1 MTQEEF
7 NQDYGRIAMPKPFA
21 HDGLI
26 TPIVDIGDSTH
37 PVNFADGFPSEY
49 SAPHSQGGKYVTRGE
64 FNAIGNLATR
74 NDFYRAC
81 GGLNTFDADFA
92 SKIRGYPKD
101 AVLQLLDN
109 NVLKYVISLVDNNK
123 VNFNAVG
130 VDGVNWKF
138 CYESKHEDE
147 EGEGFVDH
155 VDLTDIPVDI
165 KSSINV
171 FAKLSPRN
179 GFVSIRNVRFKFD
192 GFVSGTG
199 FTYPFFLGS
208 GIVVKAFENPET
220 IYPMRAWEGT
230 QWPGWRVAR
239 TLRTGDIDVSWNGGK
254 WMADNFFGA
263 IQMPGDEPYW
273 GNFISIPI
281 NTGLIAIRAGEYIVI
296 DIINGYSNV
305 SGVGALSAS
314 DVNNITY
321 QIKSLSFDIYII

>member
-1 MTQEEF
+1 MTQEQF

-74 NDFYRAC
+74 NDFYKAC
-81 GGLNTFDADFA
+81 GGLNTFNATLA
-92 SKIRGYPKD
+92 AKIGGYPKG
-101 AVLQLLDN
+101 AVLQLLDK
-109 NVLKYVISLVDNNK
+109 NVLKYVISLVDNNT
-123 VNFNAVG
+123 VNFNTTG
-130 VDGVNWKF
+130 VDGVNWMF
-138 CYESKHEDE
+138 CYESKHEEE

-165 KSSINV
+165 KFSINV

-179 GFVSIRNVRFKFD
+179 GFVSIRNVRFKYD
-192 GFVSGTG
+192 EFVPGTG
-199 FTYPFFLGS
+199 YTIPFFLGS

-220 IYPMRAWEGT
+220 IYPMRAWEAEPY
-230 QWPGWRVAR
+230 WPGWRVAR
-239 TLRTGDIDVSWNGGK
+239 TLRTGDIDVSYTGGA
-254 WMADNFFGA
+254 WIVDNFFGA
-263 IQMPGDEPYW
+263 IQMKGGSSYS
-273 GNFISIPI
+273 NFVSIPI
-281 NTGLIAIRAGEYIVI
+281 NNGLIAIRAGEYIVI
-296 DIINGYSNV
+296 DIINGYFDISGDNV
-305 SGVGALSAS
+305 STSSA
-314 DVNNITY
+314 NNITS